1 MATIDGRLCTK
12 TIKDYV
18 EYKQLVRRIVD
29 AQNKEA
35 KLFTKI
41 NNYMKTKRKEGY
53 SCLQKRKT
61 PIK

>member
-1 MATIDGRLCTK
+1 MNLSNELPRLYGKLQKCHNNIMATIDGRLSTK

-35 KLFTKI
+35 KTI
-41 NNYMKTKRKEGY
+41 YE
-53 SCLQKRKT
+53 Q
-61 PIK
+61 

>member
-35 KLFTKI
+35 KVI
-41 NNYMKTKRKEGY
+41 Y
-53 SCLQKRKT
+53 QK
-61 PIK
+61 